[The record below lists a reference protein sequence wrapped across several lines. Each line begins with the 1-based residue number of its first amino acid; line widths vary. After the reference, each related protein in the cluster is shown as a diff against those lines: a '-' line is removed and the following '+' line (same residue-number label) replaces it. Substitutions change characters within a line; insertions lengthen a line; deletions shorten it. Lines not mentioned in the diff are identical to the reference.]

1 MIDLNLQSTIE
12 CTLLQLRGNM
22 TADLCN
28 RTEKSPW
35 FNMHYLS
42 LLYAEVNWGSSTQA
56 LCYIK
61 ALDSALALT
70 TVEDH
75 VKNFR

>member
-1 MIDLNLQSTIE
+1 MKYKRIYSDLHREHHCSFLQQNVGRS
-12 CTLLQLRGNM
+12 L
-22 TADLCN
+22 
-28 RTEKSPW
+28 W

-56 LCYIK
+56 LYFVN

>member
-1 MIDLNLQSTIE
+1 
-12 CTLLQLRGNM
+12 
-22 TADLCN
+22 
-28 RTEKSPW
+28 
-35 FNMHYLS
+35 MHCLS
-42 LLYAEVNWGSSTQA
+42 LLYTEVNWGSSTQA
-56 LCYIK
+56 LYYIN

>member
-1 MIDLNLQSTIE
+1 
-12 CTLLQLRGNM
+12 
-22 TADLCN
+22 
-28 RTEKSPW
+28 
-35 FNMHYLS
+35 MHYLS

-61 ALDSALALT
+61 ALDSALALA

>member
-1 MIDLNLQSTIE
+1 MI
-12 CTLLQLRGNM
+12 
-22 TADLCN
+22 ADLCN
-28 RTEKSPW
+28 RTPDKPW
-35 FNMHYLS
+35 FNMPYLS

-56 LCYIK
+56 LFYVN